1 MKTRKYSAM
10 AQAAAAAGM
19 RPVSRFKVR
28 VENDGSQTR
37 VGLVDGP
44 GGLLGA
50 LLARSEASRKVAG
63 VPVPPQVV
71 EAMRTVE
78 NFVASLP
85 EDGHD

>member
-1 MKTRKYSAM
+1 M
-10 AQAAAAAGM
+10 
-19 RPVSRFKVR
+19 VSRKSMEKFRGSKYAEPGKFELQKDGTVR
-28 VENDGSQTR
+28 R
-37 VGLVDGP
+37 VSLTEDRP

-78 NFVASLP
+78 NFVAGLP
-85 EDGHD
+85 EEDHD